1 MSINNTTELEKEINC
16 RTKEIKTDGYPMS
29 IGELINLYKEDELE
43 IHPEFQ
49 RIFRWSNNQK
59 TKFIESILLGIPIP
73 PIFVSQREDGVW
85 DVVDGLQRLSTIF
98 EFVGILKNEKG
109 ELMPPST
116 LKATKFLPSLQDKVW
131 DNPYDEENS
140 FTKEQ
145 RIKFKRQ
152 KLDVKIIKDNSYKD
166 AKYELFQRINT
177 GGSQLTDQEVRNC
190 LIIMLD
196 VSFYDWL
203 EKLRCNKDFQACIPL
218 TDKQYSEQYDMEILV
233 RFFVYRHVNINNIS
247 GNEDM
252 GEFITE
258 SIVELIEKSS
268 LNLEI
273 EEKIFNNTFKILN
286 NLFNE
291 NAFRKYDSVNDRYK
305 GAFSLSLFEV
315 ISVAISKK
323 FASLVELSSADE
335 ENISSKI
342 KSIGNSKEFLELTT
356 GTSRPRPIIR
366 FRELRKIGEG
376 LL

>member
-1 MSINNTTELEKEINC
+1 MVSSTLQIEIDSKS
-16 RTKEIKTDGYPMS
+16 KEIKTDGYPMS

-49 RIFRWSNNQK
+49 RVFRWSEIQK

-98 EFVGILKNEKG
+98 EFIGILKDKDG
-109 ELMPPST
+109 ELISPST
-116 LKATKFLPSLQDKVW
+116 LRGTKFLPSLQDKVW
-131 DNPYDEENS
+131 DNAYDEKNS

-152 KLDVKIIKDNSYKD
+152 KLDVKIIKDNSYKE

-203 EKLRCNKDFQACIPL
+203 DKLRKNKDFQDCIPL
-218 TDKQYSEQYDMEILV
+218 TEKQYLEQYDMEILV
-233 RFFVYRHVNINNIS
+233 RFFVYRYVDIETITGS
-247 GNEDM
+247 EDM
-252 GEFITE
+252 GDFITDN
-258 SIVELIEKSS
+258 IVYLIEKNI
-268 LNLEI
+268 LDLDI
-273 EEKIFNNTFKILN
+273 EEKIFNDTFKTLN
-286 NLFNE
+286 RLFNE
-291 NAFRKYDSVNDRYK
+291 NAFRKYDSINKKYK

-315 ISVAISKK
+315 ISIAVSKNIDTIGKIGDKEISLEIEK
-323 FASLVELSSADE
+323 
-335 ENISSKI
+335 IS
-342 KSIGNSKEFLELTT
+342 NSEKFLELTT

-366 FRELRKIGEG
+366 FRELRKMGEE
-376 LL
+376 LF